1 MMTDIIA
8 DSLTRIRNAAQRRL
22 DVTTLL
28 HSNNIESIVSILV
41 DKGYLESFK
50 VKELEGNKKTI
61 KVVLKYDENGNLI
74 RYDSSYSYYY
84 SNIEND
90 TLLRDSI
97 FDQFRFHFNQKY
109 FFSEEPFFNDLFFQD
124 SLLKFDFYKN
134 DFFSNR
140 FRSNMEHIDRLFNEM
155 DSIKN
160 QFFMDQ
166 FKDKPEIKEK

>member
-61 KVVLKYDENGNLI
+61 KVVLKYDENGNSVI
-74 RYDSSYSYYY
+74 
-84 SNIEND
+84 
-90 TLLRDSI
+90 
-97 FDQFRFHFNQKY
+97 
-109 FFSEEPFFNDLFFQD
+109 
-124 SLLKFDFYKN
+124 
-134 DFFSNR
+134 
-140 FRSNMEHIDRLFNEM
+140 NEM
-155 DSIKN
+155 KKISKPGRRVHQGKDAIRTFKNGHGTLVVSTSQGVLPNDEAFKRGIGGEVICSIW
-160 QFFMDQ
+160 
-166 FKDKPEIKEK
+166 